1 MSTIRPGDEA
11 PGRSL
16 ARRPPMD
23 VAVVTGLHRSGTTF
37 LGSVL
42 DAAEGTVRLSR
53 EPTNY
58 RSGITGVP
66 HWYPILEDA
75 DLAGETANAA
85 VVDGL
90 LRLTRG
96 RPVRWRTPGPRV
108 RSLAANAFHNGVA
121 SSARPLSRC
130 LVVKDPFLSLSVPF
144 VQRHLSRRTVL
155 VALRHP
161 AAWALSLERV
171 GWHPGVL
178 VNQLLA
184 RDDLAADLDTMEVP
198 RLDWVAQPIYEACG
212 WAWRILMDVAERRS
226 AQADAARRRL
236 VPLES
241 FKDDPLAR
249 ALELIEDVG
258 LRASEKTVT
267 RLRALTQGDVV
278 APTTTVQHVLK
289 RDTSA
294 SVESWRSR
302 MSPQDQRTIWQ
313 ICEPV
318 AAGYYRA

>member
-1 MSTIRPGDEA
+1 MSPVKPGDEA
-11 PGRSL
+11 PVRSL
-16 ARRPPMD
+16 ALQPPMD
-23 VAVVTGLHRSGTTF
+23 VAFVTGLHRSGTTF
-37 LGSVL
+37 MGNVL
-42 DAAEGTVRLSR
+42 DAAEGTVMLSR

-66 HWYPILEDA
+66 RWYPSLVEA
-75 DLAGETANAA
+75 DLAGRTANAG

-96 RPVRWRTPGPRV
+96 RPVRWRNPDARL
-108 RSLAANAFHNGVA
+108 RSLGSNVFHNTVA
-121 SSARPLSRC
+121 ISARPRSRC
-130 LVVKDPFLSLSVPF
+130 LVVKDPFLSLAVPF

-155 VALRHP
+155 VAVRHP

-178 VNQLLA
+178 VNQLLD
-184 RDDLAADLDTMEVP
+184 REDLAAEVDQMQVP
-198 RLDWVAQPIYEACG
+198 RRDWTAQPLYEASG
-212 WAWRILMDVAERRS
+212 WAWRILMGVAGER
-226 AQADAARRRL
+226 AGQTDTARYRV

-241 FKDDPLAR
+241 FKDDPLER
-249 ALELIEDVG
+249 ALALIDDVG
-258 LRASEKTVT
+258 LRSSPRTVA
-267 RLRALTQGDVV
+267 RLRTLTQGDVV

-302 MSPQDQRTIWQ
+302 MSPADQRVIWR

-318 AAGYYRA
+318 AARYYRP